1 MIFKANSF
9 SNATG
14 KMSSS
19 WALSESRHIPWS
31 LVWSDDCGWAGHWS
45 SYHLWSN
52 LWSIFFNYNRSKCW
66 SKNI

>member
-9 SNATG
+9 SNTTG

-45 SYHLWSN
+45 FGYPWSMCFHN
-52 LWSIFFNYNRSKCW
+52 SRSKCW